1 MPRTWLRGR
10 NEEFLGRAAKY
21 AQRRKWAALLGA
33 CRTALAKVRAG
44 AAVAR
49 GRVGLIE
56 WLFAGARLRRCPG
69 QGARD
74 RRCSSCSH
82 GCQER
87 C

>member
-10 NEEFLGRAAKY
+10 NEDFLGRAAKY

-33 CRTALAKVRAG
+33 CRTALAKVRAAG
-44 AAVAR
+44 AEARGRAGQVEQLLGGARLRYCPGQVAR
-49 GRVGLIE
+49 GRGL
-56 WLFAGARLRRCPG
+56 AC
-69 QGARD
+69 
-74 RRCSSCSH
+74 CSY